1 MTRDEV
7 ISNTERICSLSISIM
22 LEKQFLSFQTV
33 SLDIENLRVDFCHQ
47 DPPSYYTFN

>member
-1 MTRDEV
+1 
-7 ISNTERICSLSISIM
+7 M

-47 DPPSYYTFN
+47 HPPSYYTFNYKDCDVLPDSLKI